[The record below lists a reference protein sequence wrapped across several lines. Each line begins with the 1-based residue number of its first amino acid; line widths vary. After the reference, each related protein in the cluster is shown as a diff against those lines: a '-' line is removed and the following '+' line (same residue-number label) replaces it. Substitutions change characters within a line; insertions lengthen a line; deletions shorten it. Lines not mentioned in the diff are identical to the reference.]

1 MSAAAR
7 AARSASSSCSTGM
20 PNTAMTASPMYFS
33 TVPPCRSI
41 AARIVSKYR
50 DCTSRMDSGSSCS
63 PSAVEP
69 VTSQNTMETV
79 LRTSR
84 AGATGES
91 GVEHAGQNAKSSG
104 LSRPQFGQVS
114 IGPSVRPTAA
124 GRYRA
129 ADHCREH

>member
-1 MSAAAR
+1 
-7 AARSASSSCSTGM
+7 
-20 PNTAMTASPMYFS
+20 
-33 TVPPCRSI
+33 SI
-41 AARIVSKYR
+41 AARIVSKNR

-69 VTSQNTMETV
+69 VTSQNTIETV

-104 LSRPQFGQVS
+104 LSRPQFGQV
-114 IGPSVRPTAA
+114 IIRPRVRPTAA
-124 GRYRA
+124 GRDSLMPCPA
-129 ADHCREH
+129 GADGGRGPGVFHEPTLGRPEISSGTIPPAL